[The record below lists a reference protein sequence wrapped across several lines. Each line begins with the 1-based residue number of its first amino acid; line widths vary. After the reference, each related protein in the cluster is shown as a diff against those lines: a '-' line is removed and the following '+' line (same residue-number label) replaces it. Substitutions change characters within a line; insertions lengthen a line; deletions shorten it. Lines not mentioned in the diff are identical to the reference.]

1 MLIVIESIKNKITTI
16 RKYQELYIKIFVL
29 LLTKGKK
36 TLATANNPT
45 IVKKITCI
53 M

>member
-1 MLIVIESIKNKITTI
+1 MLKVIESIKNKITTI

-29 LLTKGKK
+29 LLTKGNKHWQ
-36 TLATANNPT
+36 LL
-45 IVKKITCI
+45 IILHVKKITCI

>member
-1 MLIVIESIKNKITTI
+1 MLTVIELIKNKITTI

-29 LLTKGKK
+29 LLTKGK

-45 IVKKITCI
+45 IVQKITCI

>member
-36 TLATANNPT
+36 HWQLL
-45 IVKKITCI
+45 IILQL
-53 M
+53 